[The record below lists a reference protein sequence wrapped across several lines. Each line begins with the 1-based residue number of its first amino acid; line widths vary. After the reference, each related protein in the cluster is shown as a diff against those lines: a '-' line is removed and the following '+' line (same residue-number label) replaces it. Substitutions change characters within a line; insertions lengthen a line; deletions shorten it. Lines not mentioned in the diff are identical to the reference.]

1 MKANEGA
8 GDFTRFLWLP
18 DPTDPESK
26 FQVYRFKT
34 VLFGSTSSLFMLNA
48 TSHCHLRN
56 HSSPIAKD
64 IKDNVQV
71 DNIISGYH
79 HQPQTV
85 QYYSEARSI
94 MTAACFNVRSWAS
107 KNQLLRERAAKG
119 NAADA
124 SNVFNILGLKCNLL
138 TDTLSLK
145 THEIYQPPSGPIT
158 KCTVLQIALRT
169 YDPLVLLSPVTIK
182 ARLLMQELYHHFFSE
197 MNHIHPNSEPNGT
210 VVQKKFTMRARSS
223 SPDITS
229 QTLRRM
235 PPQSIYMYLGIAAP
249 RYT

>member
-1 MKANEGA
+1 
-8 GDFTRFLWLP
+8 
-18 DPTDPESK
+18 
-26 FQVYRFKT
+26 
-34 VLFGSTSSLFMLNA
+34 MLNA

-119 NAADA
+119 N
-124 SNVFNILGLKCNLL
+124 ILGLKCNLL
-138 TDTLSLK
+138 TDTLSQK

-182 ARLLMQELYHHFFSE
+182 ARLLMQEL
-197 MNHIHPNSEPNGT
+197 
-210 VVQKKFTMRARSS
+210 
-223 SPDITS
+223 
-229 QTLRRM
+229 
-235 PPQSIYMYLGIAAP
+235 
-249 RYT
+249 